1 MTAGDH
7 CVPIGGVVACEQ
19 CGHDTRHRQQSH
31 HGTLA
36 GNVSCSLQPPV
47 GLGLDCA
54 KFGIYRGIS
63 SASDTLLE
71 DEYYELS
78 RISAV
83 SGVLSVCRCSRD
95 RLLAM
100 S

>member
-54 KFGIYRGIS
+54 NFCIYRGIS

-71 DEYYELS
+71 DDYELS
-78 RISAV
+78 RMSAV
-83 SGVLSVCRCSRD
+83 SSCLVFYLSVD
-95 RLLAM
+95 VLQLVTDF
-100 S
+100 

>member
-1 MTAGDH
+1 M
-7 CVPIGGVVACEQ
+7 
-19 CGHDTRHRQQSH
+19 
-31 HGTLA
+31 
-36 GNVSCSLQPPV
+36 QPPATSRPGP
-47 GLGLDCA
+47 GLFA
-54 KFGIYRGIS
+54 IYRGIS

-78 RISAV
+78 RISNV
-83 SGVLSVCRCSRD
+83 SGVLSVCRCTRD